1 MLQSCP
7 ALCNSIYCTP
17 SGSFVHGILQA
28 RILECIAM
36 SSSRGSSWSRITVCE
51 IKRSSLESIQT
62 VSASYLWVSHLS
74 IPFFWRQSYQAVHG
88 FLTAQWISTLS
99 PWVVQKSM
107 VFSHF
112 IFHLSCNSVFRETW
126 QGLFSNA
133 LVIKTNKSY
142 HHFDI
147 INNNIKAFMLSRLE
161 KIVMEEFPNVLSWC
175 VDLFCVLLLK
185 LYC

>member
-1 MLQSCP
+1 
-7 ALCNSIYCTP
+7 
-17 SGSFVHGILQA
+17 
-28 RILECIAM
+28 M
-36 SSSRGSSWSRITVCE
+36 SSSRRSSWSRITVCE